1 MDLDKISSIMS
12 KDVITLEPKE
22 ILMSAVE
29 KMNFNNVSCV
39 VVIEDKNPVGI
50 LTERDIIHLIGHNI
64 NLNVTMLV
72 SVMKSPVITISK
84 EIYISE
90 AANLMVINGLRRLVV
105 VDGEY
110 NIIGI
115 VTQTDIIKNLSIDS
129 FISFKKVEQ
138 IMKRKIISVDKKDL
152 LPKAI
157 ELMIKNHISCVLV
170 IEDDKPVG
178 IITERDITKAIAEN
192 SISNNVEEIMNF
204 PVFTADKDINL
215 YDATRL
221 MEENKLRSLVVVDLK
236 GNVIGIVTKSDIIKN
251 LRADYVELLKDMLK
265 EKSRALI
272 ESELKYRTL
281 VEQSL
286 EGIMIIQEGLIKFVN
301 PNLLKILS
309 YEEKEMLGKDILRFL
324 YPDDRELLS
333 ENLSKLNDNQ
343 NVKSPLELR
352 MVHKNEEG
360 IYMEVLSTLIQYEG
374 KPAILTTLRDIT
386 ERKKTEAELKRLVI
400 TDDLTGLF
408 NQRYFYI
415 QLVKE
420 IERAKRHNRPLA
432 MLLIDIDMFK
442 DFNDTYG
449 HWEGDY
455 VLKKIGEI
463 LMKNVREIDMAFRYG
478 GEEFAVLLP
487 DAKHEDAII
496 VAERIRKAVAA
507 NVFYPFTLDG
517 QPDIISRTVS
527 IGVTEFHVEDNI
539 KSFLKR
545 VDNAMYQAKKR
556 GRNMVVHLI

>member
-1 MDLDKISSIMS
+1 MDLGKISSIMS
-12 KDVITLEPKE
+12 RDVITLEPKE

-39 VVIEDKNPVGI
+39 VVVEDKKPTGI
-50 LTERDIIHLIGHNI
+50 LTERDIIQIIGHNI
-64 NLNVTMLV
+64 NLNVTRLV
-72 SVMKSPVITISK
+72 SVMKSPVIAISE
-84 EIYISE
+84 EIDIPE
-90 AANLMVINGLRRLVV
+90 AANLMVINSLRRLVV
-105 VDGEY
+105 VDGEH

-129 FISFKKVEQ
+129 FISFKKAEQ
-138 IMKRKIISVDKKDL
+138 IMKRKIISLGRKDTVS
-152 LPKAI
+152 AAV
-157 ELMIKNHISCVLV
+157 ELMIKNHISCVLI

-178 IITERDITKAIAEN
+178 IITERDITKSIAEN
-192 SISNNVEEIMNF
+192 NILNNVEGIMNF

-215 YDATRL
+215 YDATKL
-221 MEENKLRSLVVVDLK
+221 MEKNKLRSLVIVDSE
-236 GNVIGIVTKSDIIKN
+236 GDVIGIVTKSDIIKN
-251 LRADYVELLKDMLK
+251 LRADYVELLKNMLK

-272 ESELKYRTL
+272 ESEIKYRTL
-281 VEQSL
+281 VERSL

-301 PNLLKILS
+301 PTLLKILS
-309 YEEKEMLGKDILRFL
+309 YEEKEMLGRDILRFL
-324 YPDDRELLS
+324 YPDERQLLL
-333 ENLSKLNDNQ
+333 ENLNKLGNSEH
-343 NVKSPLELR
+343 VESALELR
-352 MVHKNEEG
+352 IMHKNGEG
-360 IYMEVLSTLIQYEG
+360 NYMEMLSTQIQYEG
-374 KPAILTTLRDIT
+374 KPAVLATFRDIT

-400 TDDLTGLF
+400 TDDLTELF

-420 IERAKRHNRPLA
+420 IERAKRHNRPLS

-442 DFNDTYG
+442 DFNDKYG
-449 HWEGDY
+449 HLEGDY

-463 LMKNVREIDMAFRYG
+463 LMKNVREIDMAFRFG

-487 DAKHEDAII
+487 DTKHEDAII
-496 VAERIRKAVAA
+496 VAERFRKAVAA

-517 QPDIISRTVS
+517 QPDIVSKTVS

-545 VDNAMYQAKKR
+545 VDNAMYQAKKS
-556 GRNMVVHLI
+556 GRNMVIHLI